1 MFSCRQISRDRE
13 LFADHLVSDGGVVN
27 VTMVSGGV
35 GVRYC
40 LFRANEAGIIALHK
54 RLFNLLYVELFL
66 SDIFQ
71 LRGYCFVPVLC
82 VRVCARARVS
92 E

>member
-1 MFSCRQISRDRE
+1 M
-13 LFADHLVSDGGVVN
+13 
-27 VTMVSGGV
+27 TMVSGGV

-40 LFRANEAGIIALHK
+40 LFRTNEAGIIALHK

-71 LRGYCFVPVLC
+71 LRGYCFVPAHVCCVCVCLC
-82 VRVCARARVS
+82 VCVCVCLCVCVRACVRARVP
-92 E
+92 